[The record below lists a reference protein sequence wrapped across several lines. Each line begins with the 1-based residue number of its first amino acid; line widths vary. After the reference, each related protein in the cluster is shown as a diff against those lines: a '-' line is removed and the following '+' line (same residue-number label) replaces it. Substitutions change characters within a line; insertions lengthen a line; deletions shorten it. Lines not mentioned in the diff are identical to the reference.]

1 VAATRGRP
9 ARMTVSCGSG
19 ARLRLPRVIVVV
31 GGQGE
36 VGAPVP
42 SRARAPL
49 VAAVMVRRVRPVA
62 PVAVRGAPGR
72 RRFDRGSARWSS
84 RGCRAPRL
92 SGHLHRRRQFL
103 DGRCRMPLRACM
115 AHSATAPEGIGGPAA
130 GVHG

>member
-36 VGAPVP
+36 VGA
-42 SRARAPL
+42 A
-49 VAAVMVRRVRPVA
+49 
-62 PVAVRGAPGR
+62 GAEQGE
-72 RRFDRGSARWSS
+72 G
-84 RGCRAPRL
+84 
-92 SGHLHRRRQFL
+92 
-103 DGRCRMPLRACM
+103 
-115 AHSATAPEGIGGPAA
+115 TAGGGGPAA